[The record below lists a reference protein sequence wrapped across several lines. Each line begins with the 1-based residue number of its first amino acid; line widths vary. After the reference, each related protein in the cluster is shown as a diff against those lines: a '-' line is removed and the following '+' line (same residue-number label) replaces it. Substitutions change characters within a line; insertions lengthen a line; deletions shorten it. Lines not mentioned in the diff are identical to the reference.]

1 MFRRRCDADR
11 ASRCEASTSTSD
23 ESGVARSFKARGRRD
38 GSFTVVIPAL
48 NEESRVS
55 AAISSAK
62 HPKATI
68 IVVDGGSSD
77 NTVRVARAGGVKV
90 VRCDKGRAKQMNHGA
105 ATAGCGGG
113 AKDDDDI
120 LVFLHADSTLPV
132 DYYDLVMRELNNPLG
147 RRSKDWGAFKF
158 KMSADQSGGLGLRA
172 LLRCAIEFGTNARSK
187 VFGMPYG
194 DQALVVRK
202 KTFEKVGGFDEL
214 PFMEDYVM
222 AQKLQ
227 KHGAPTI
234 FEGEVTTSARRW
246 DNRGFAKVTLVNQL
260 IVLGYHCG
268 IPLGTLADWYR
279 KV

>member
-1 MFRRRCDADR
+1 
-11 ASRCEASTSTSD
+11 
-23 ESGVARSFKARGRRD
+23 
-38 GSFTVVIPAL
+38 
-48 NEESRVS
+48 
-55 AAISSAK
+55 
-62 HPKATI
+62 
-68 IVVDGGSSD
+68 
-77 NTVRVARAGGVKV
+77 
-90 VRCDKGRAKQMNHGA
+90 MNHGA
-105 ATAGCGGG
+105 AMAGRAAS
-113 AKDDDDI
+113 AKDDDI
-120 LVFLHADSTLPV
+120 LIFLHADSTLPV
-132 DYYDLVMRELNNPLG
+132 DYYDLVMHEFNNPRG

-158 KMSADQSGGLGLRA
+158 KMSSDQGSGLGLRA
-172 LLRCAIEFGTNARSK
+172 LLRCAIEFGTNTRSK

-227 KHGAPTI
+227 RHGAPTI
-234 FEGEVTTSARRW
+234 FEGKVTTSARRW
-246 DNRGFAKVTLVNQL
+246 DDRGFAKVTLVNQL

>member
-11 ASRCEASTSTSD
+11 ASRCEASTSSSD
-23 ESGVARSFKARGRRD
+23 ESGAAGSFKARGRRD

-68 IVVDGGSSD
+68 IVVDGGSTD
-77 NTVRVARAGGVKV
+77 NTAHVARAGGVKV

-105 ATAGCGGG
+105 AMAGRAAS
-113 AKDDDDI
+113 AKDDDI
-120 LVFLHADSTLPV
+120 LIFLHADSTLPV
-132 DYYDLVMRELNNPLG
+132 NYYDLVMHEFNNPRG

-158 KMSADQSGGLGLRA
+158 KMSSDQGSGLGLRA
-172 LLRCAIEFGTNARSK
+172 LLRCAIEFGTNTRSK

-227 KHGAPTI
+227 RHGAPTI

-246 DNRGFAKVTLVNQL
+246 DDRGFAKVTLVNQL